1 MTSPVASDPSA
12 TTAPSTQESLPVAEG
27 VLDSDRMFEAT
38 AGLPEQLAR
47 AAADARGR
55 EGLPNA
61 EDVKSIAVLGM
72 GGSGGAG
79 AVLSAY
85 GSDRL
90 PVPVSLIRD
99 YDVPRFVGPG
109 TLCFAVS
116 FSGNTEETVS
126 AARQAAERGAS
137 LVAVTSG
144 GELGALAAGAG
155 APCYGVP
162 ADIVWPRAGIGA
174 ITAPLLVACEE
185 MGLLPGAGEDI
196 AAAVR
201 QLLRRRETLVRRDG
215 GEAAEVARRLGRTI
229 PLVYGAAP
237 VGAVAASRWKTQMNE
252 NPKSPAFSAAYPELC
267 HNEIC
272 GWGVQGDVTRQ
283 VITIVDLR
291 SAHDHPQVARRVD
304 LVDEVIREA
313 VAGIVTV
320 WAKGDGVL
328 AQLFDLVMVG
338 DFVSLHRAAA
348 EGIDPGPIPV
358 LVALKEELASA

>member
-1 MTSPVASDPSA
+1 
-12 TTAPSTQESLPVAEG
+12 
-27 VLDSDRMFEAT
+27 
-38 AGLPEQLAR
+38 
-47 AAADARGR
+47 
-55 EGLPNA
+55 
-61 EDVKSIAVLGM
+61 VKTIAVLGM
-72 GGSGGAG
+72 GGSGVAG
-79 AVLSAY
+79 AVLHAY

-90 PVPVSLIRD
+90 PVPVALVRE
-99 YDVPRFVGPG
+99 YDVPRWLGPG

-116 FSGNTEETVS
+116 FSGSTEETVS
-126 AARQAAERGAS
+126 AARQAVERGAN

-144 GELGALAAGAG
+144 GELAALAADAG
-155 APCYGVP
+155 APCYPVP
-162 ADIVWPRAGIGA
+162 QDLPWPRAGIGA
-174 ITAPLLVACEE
+174 ISAPLLVACEE
-185 MGLLPGAGEDI
+185 MGLLPGAGDDI

-201 QLLRRRETLVRRDG
+201 QLLRRRESLVRRDG
-215 GEAAEVARRLGRTI
+215 GEAAEIARRIGRTI

-252 NPKSPAFSAAYPELC
+252 NPKSPAFHAAYPELC

-291 SAHDHPQVARRVD
+291 SEKDHPRVAQRVS
-304 LVDEVIREA
+304 LVDEIIREA

-320 WAKGDGVL
+320 WAKGDGML

-338 DFVSLHRAAA
+338 DFVSLHVAAA

-358 LVALKEELASA
+358 LVALKEELASS

>member
-1 MTSPVASDPSA
+1 
-12 TTAPSTQESLPVAEG
+12 VAEG

-38 AGLPEQLAR
+38 AGLPEQLA
-47 AAADARGR
+47 AAAAAARARG
-55 EGLPNA
+55 GLPA
-61 EDVKSIAVLGM
+61 GEDVKAIAVLGM
-72 GGSGGAG
+72 GGSGVAG
-79 AVLSAY
+79 TVLQAY

-90 PVPVSLIRD
+90 GVPVCLVRD
-99 YDVPRFVGPG
+99 YTVPRFVGPG

-144 GELGALAAGAG
+144 GELAALAAEVG
-155 APCYGVP
+155 APCYPVP
-162 ADIVWPRAGIGA
+162 SDIGWPRAGIGA
-174 ITAPLLVACEE
+174 VTAPLLVACEE
-185 MGLLPGAGEDI
+185 TGLLPGAGEDI

-201 QLLRRRETLVRRDG
+201 QLVLRRETLVRSDG
-215 GEAAEVARRLGRTI
+215 GEAAEIARRIGRTI
-229 PLVYGAAP
+229 PLVYGGAP
-237 VGAVAASRWKTQMNE
+237 VGAAAAARWKTQMNE

-291 SAHDHPQVARRVD
+291 SEHDHPRVARRFD

-320 WAKGDGVL
+320 WAQGDGVL
-328 AQLFDLVMVG
+328 AQLFDLVLVG
-338 DFVSLHRAAA
+338 DFVSLHRATA
-348 EGIDPGPIPV
+348 EGIDPGPVPV
-358 LVALKEELASA
+358 LVALKEELASE